1 MLGLQRS
8 TETFRRSG
16 SSGLVWED
24 RHLPAEMNASLKP
37 GAGKGEDSN
46 VVLRQSQSAGTI
58 GMMRRSRSGSG
69 GGGGGRLGG
78 GSGGGAKS
86 YRTDQV
92 ERRWTRP
99 SEGLLLRVLRR
110 ARRDRVQQK
119 GAKLA
124 GVDLCSKTY
133 L

>member
-24 RHLPAEMNASLKP
+24 RHLPAEMNASSKP

-78 GSGGGAKS
+78 GGGAKS

-92 ERRWTRP
+92 EPAMDPPSPKVSCCGFFGELGGTR
-99 SEGLLLRVLRR
+99 SSKRSK
-110 ARRDRVQQK
+110 ARRR
-119 GAKLA
+119 
-124 GVDLCSKTY
+124 
-133 L
+133 

>member
-24 RHLPAEMNASLKP
+24 RHLPAEMNASSKP
-37 GAGKGEDSN
+37 GGWKGEDSN

-78 GSGGGAKS
+78 GGGAKS

-92 ERRWTRP
+92 EPAMDPP
-99 SEGLLLRVLRR
+99 SPKVSCCGFFGELGGTGSSKRSK
-110 ARRDRVQQK
+110 ARRR
-119 GAKLA
+119 
-124 GVDLCSKTY
+124 
-133 L
+133 